1 MRHVHLSRSAIAA
14 ATVLAAAG
22 CASPSGV
29 QAPDGPRLQPYSGT
43 WLFDP
48 DASRRSEF
56 RFWVRN
62 PVTDDEPPQAVQD
75 DLLAAAEVWPAR
87 FTLAITDSLFNVSA
101 DAPESS
107 LALPLDGGWVEADGF
122 RTRITLRR
130 GNPFVE
136 RGYASNGWMRDQY
149 VLTEDGA
156 LVITRKL
163 GFFTNEAD
171 GWLEFTYRRQR

>member
-1 MRHVHLSRSAIAA
+1 M
-14 ATVLAAAG
+14 
-22 CASPSGV
+22 
-29 QAPDGPRLQPYSGT
+29 
-43 WLFDP
+43 FDP

-87 FTLAITDSLFNVSA
+87 FTLAITDSLFTVSTG
-101 DAPESS
+101 APESS
-107 LALPLDGGWVEADGF
+107 LELPMDGGWVEGDGF
-122 RTRITLRR
+122 RTRVTFRR
-130 GNPFVE
+130 GDPSIE
-136 RGYASNGWMRDQY
+136 RSYRSNGWMRDQY
-149 VLTEDGA
+149 ELADDAT